1 MWQISFLAAQKSL
14 NKWED
19 NARIDRRV
27 KDLSIMFD
35 FNGNYSSVGHLFK
48 VSPNGLQKI
57 VDRRRIRSY
66 FDLGCGDGDITAGIG
81 HSLNLTKESIFGGDV
96 FEGQNK
102 NITFIKIDQHQS
114 TIALRE

>member
-1 MWQISFLAAQKSL
+1 MSL

-27 KDLSIMFD
+27 KDLSIIFD
-35 FNGNYSSVGHLFK
+35 FNGNYSSVGHSFK
-48 VSPNGLQKI
+48 VSPAGLQKI
-57 VDRRRIRSY
+57 MDRRRIRSY

-81 HSLNLTKESIFGGDV
+81 RYLNLSKEDTLGGDV
-96 FEGQNK
+96 FEGQNS
-102 NITFIKIDQHQS
+102 NITFIKIDQNQS